1 MSYIKDKRLWFSM
14 LGIVVL
20 GSLSGITINNPKKYY
35 LSLELPFFAPPSW
48 LFGPVWIVL
57 YLMLGAALYFIWI
70 DKSSKQR
77 PLLLTL
83 FIVQLVAN
91 LLWSFL
97 FFNQK
102 NILAALIDI
111 TILFLVLS
119 LLQGFLF
126 SVNRVTFLLLL
137 PYYAWITF
145 ATALTYAIFF
155 LN

>member
-14 LGIVVL
+14 LGIVAL

-70 DKSSKQR
+70 DKPSKRR

-83 FIVQLVAN
+83 FVVQLVAN

-126 SVNRVTFLLLL
+126 SANRVTFFLLL

-145 ATALTYAIFF
+145 ATVLTYSIYF

>member
-1 MSYIKDKRLWFSM
+1 MSYIKDKRLWFSI
-14 LGIVVL
+14 LGIVIL

-126 SVNRVTFLLLL
+126 SANRVTFFLLL

-145 ATALTYAIFF
+145 ATVLTYSIYF

>member
-1 MSYIKDKRLWFSM
+1 MTHIKDKRLWFSM
-14 LGIVVL
+14 IGIVAL
-20 GSLSGITINNPKKYY
+20 GSLSGLTMNNPKEYY
-35 LSLELPFFAPPSW
+35 LSLTLPSFAPPSW

-57 YLMLGAALYFIWI
+57 YLMLGIALYTIWI
-70 DKSSKQR
+70 QTHLKNRS
-77 PLLLTL
+77 LLLTL
-83 FIVQLVAN
+83 FTVQLIAN

-126 SVNRVTFLLLL
+126 SANRVTFFLLL

-145 ATALTYAIFF
+145 ATVLTYSIYF